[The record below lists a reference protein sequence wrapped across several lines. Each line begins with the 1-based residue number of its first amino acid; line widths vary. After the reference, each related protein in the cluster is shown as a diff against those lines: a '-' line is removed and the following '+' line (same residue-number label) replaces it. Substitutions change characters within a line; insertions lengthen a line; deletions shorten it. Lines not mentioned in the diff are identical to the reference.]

1 MKKIAVVLSFLFILL
16 TIPASAKR
24 QSGQVSLYGKV
35 LDAQDGDPIAWATVA
50 LLDEDENVIAG
61 GSSDEEGFFNL
72 IAEEGEYLLRCTF
85 IGYEDHQQIIK
96 LSGDVVEV
104 APIKLALSAQT
115 LESATV
121 TERVKLVEM
130 KIDKVVMNVGQ
141 SAFAQGSNALELMKK
156 APGVTIDKDGNVKL
170 NGKSVSVWI
179 DGRPSYLD
187 GKALEAMLRST
198 NGESIDKFELMEN
211 PSSKYDAAGQ
221 GGIINIK
228 TKRNLLQGFNG
239 STGLG
244 GGGMYFSDIADL
256 PWQESWWMNLAY
268 RTEKTNSFFNIYES
282 FYNTPINI
290 VNDLNYQNIR
300 QLGKTVL
307 LNRFHN
313 FNVKLGSDWFIDQ
326 KNTLGFILYAPGSKS
341 RSWTSNSST
350 DIYRDEV
357 LSNSSKSRIENI
369 SKSLQGNANLN
380 YTHIFDETKA
390 QELTL
395 NLDYYKNMTED
406 DNRQVDTVLSLPQL
420 LPLNLLKQSVYALK
434 DYDVYS
440 AKADYQGVVAGK
452 YMLEAGAK
460 WALSSTVN
468 NSTENK
474 HEVISTSD
482 FNYREHV
489 AATYA
494 SIAGQIG
501 PQWSFKVGLRG
512 EYTNSF
518 GDWKSSAQQ
527 TKRSYFDLFPTLFV
541 GYNPSAAWRL
551 GFSYTRR
558 IDRPRYEQLN
568 PTKTYVDSKTYTQG
582 NPDIQPQYSD
592 NFALNIGYG
601 QHLSLS
607 LNYNTMTQVIN
618 QIPSLTPEG
627 EEVMTWGNIGSQDMA
642 GAFFNVAALPIGKYL
657 QWTLSGGA
665 YYVQSLTYATKTK
678 RESLAFQAYTDLSL
692 LLPKDWK
699 LSVDAYAMTPMI
711 FGCYYIHGRWG
722 ANMALKKNISER
734 LSFGLRVD
742 DIFRT
747 TNSNLDIIDE
757 SGYNVKTYL
766 TQEFYSQK
774 ILFDLTWTFGSSQ
787 KPVKSRKVGNLE
799 EISRG
804 SGSGSG
810 SGLGQ

>member
-1 MKKIAVVLSFLFILL
+1 MKKLVVVLSFLSILTNL
-16 TIPASAKR
+16 PAEAKR
-24 QSGQVSLYGKV
+24 QVDQVSLYGQV
-35 LDAQDGDPIAWATVA
+35 FDYEDGNPIPWATVA
-50 LLDEDENVIAG
+50 LLDADENVVAG
-61 GSSDEEGFFNL
+61 TSTDEDGYFVL
-72 IAEEGEYLLRCTF
+72 RSLPGKYILRCSF
-85 IGYEDHQQIIK
+85 IGYEDQQQTVD
-96 LSGDVVEV
+96 LQGDVVEI
-104 APIKLALSAQT
+104 APIKLALSAQM
-115 LESATV
+115 LESAKV
-121 TERVKLVEM
+121 TEKVNLVEM
-130 KIDKVVMNVGQ
+130 KLDKLVMNVSQ

-187 GKALEAMLRST
+187 GKALEALLRST

-244 GGGMYFSDIADL
+244 GGGMHFSDIADT

-268 RTEKTNSFFNIYES
+268 RTEKTNSFFNIYEG
-282 FYNTPINI
+282 FDNTPINI

-474 HEVISTSD
+474 HEVIFKSD

-527 TKRSYFDLFPTLFV
+527 TKRSYFDLFPTVFV

-734 LSFGLRVD
+734 LSIGIRLD

-747 TNSNLDIIDE
+747 SNSNLDIIDE
-757 SGYNVKTYL
+757 NGSNSKTYL

-774 ILFDLTWTFGSSQ
+774 ILFDLTWTFGSTQ

-804 SGSGSG
+804 SGSSSG
-810 SGLGQ
+810 GLGQ

>member
-1 MKKIAVVLSFLFILL
+1 M
-16 TIPASAKR
+16 
-24 QSGQVSLYGKV
+24 
-35 LDAQDGDPIAWATVA
+35 
-50 LLDEDENVIAG
+50 
-61 GSSDEEGFFNL
+61 
-72 IAEEGEYLLRCTF
+72 
-85 IGYEDHQQIIK
+85 
-96 LSGDVVEV
+96 
-104 APIKLALSAQT
+104 
-115 LESATV
+115 
-121 TERVKLVEM
+121 
-130 KIDKVVMNVGQ
+130 
-141 SAFAQGSNALELMKK
+141 
-156 APGVTIDKDGNVKL
+156 TIDKDCFVKL

-307 LNRFHN
+307 LNRSHD

-326 KNTLGFILYAPGSKS
+326 KNTLGFILYAPGNKS
-341 RSWTSNSST
+341 RSWTKNSST
-350 DIYRDEV
+350 EIFRDSE
-357 LSNSSKSRIENI
+357 LSDLSRSKINNVSKSI
-369 SKSLQGNANLN
+369 QGNANLN

-395 NLDYYKNMTED
+395 NLDYYKNMSED
-406 DNRQVDTVLSLPQL
+406 DNKQTDTDLALPQQ
-420 LPLNLLKQSVYALK
+420 LPLGLLEQSIYAHK

-440 AKADYQGVVAGK
+440 AKADYQGLVAGK

-460 WALSSTVN
+460 WALSNTIN
-468 NSTENK
+468 KSTENK
-474 HEVISTSD
+474 SETISNSKSD
-482 FNYREHV
+482 FKYREHV
-489 AATYA
+489 GATYA
-494 SIAGQIG
+494 SLSGQIG
-501 PQWSFKVGLRG
+501 MQWSFKVGLRG

-518 GDWKSSAQQ
+518 GDWTSSGQQ
-527 TKRSYFDLFPTLFV
+527 SRRSYFDLFPTVFV
-541 GYNPSAAWRL
+541 GYNPSPDWRL

-607 LNYNTMTQVIN
+607 LNYYSVSLVIN
-618 QIPSLTPEG
+618 LIPSLSAD
-627 EEVMTWGNIGSQDMA
+627 V
-642 GAFFNVAALPIGKYL
+642 
-657 QWTLSGGA
+657 
-665 YYVQSLTYATKTK
+665 
-678 RESLAFQAYTDLSL
+678 
-692 LLPKDWK
+692 
-699 LSVDAYAMTPMI
+699 
-711 FGCYYIHGRWG
+711 
-722 ANMALKKNISER
+722 
-734 LSFGLRVD
+734 
-742 DIFRT
+742 
-747 TNSNLDIIDE
+747 
-757 SGYNVKTYL
+757 
-766 TQEFYSQK
+766 
-774 ILFDLTWTFGSSQ
+774 
-787 KPVKSRKVGNLE
+787 
-799 EISRG
+799 
-804 SGSGSG
+804 
-810 SGLGQ
+810 